1 MLDEYY
7 IPKTGSFLGEL
18 ANELQQDEFI
28 IEFAS
33 GGPKNY
39 AFLTNKN
46 RSKTVVKG
54 LTLNFENSQIV
65 NFSSIRDH
73 VVNIT
78 TTNSPLLSSS
88 SSSATNVVVV
98 NDDNLLHVNQF
109 NIQRNKL
116 CWELKNVYI
125 KKKYQIVYT
134 KRVLVGDNTFPFGY

>member
-1 MLDEYY
+1 M
-7 IPKTGSFLGEL
+7 GEL
-18 ANELQQDEFI
+18 TNELQQDEFI
-28 IEFAS
+28 VEFAS

-39 AFLTNKN
+39 AFMTNKN

-54 LTLNFENSQIV
+54 LTLNYENSQII

-78 TTNSPLLSSS
+78 SPPPPPLLLSSDI
-88 SSSATNVVVV
+88 
-98 NDDNLLHVNQF
+98 NDDNDNLLHVNQF
-109 NIQRNKL
+109 NIKRNKL
-116 CWELKNVYI
+116 SWELRNAYI